1 MLKNEFIENQRQEI
15 VKDDPKPE
23 DVILNELLKLIE
35 ECLSVEPNDF
45 EIEDKS
51 VKDCY
56 KQMET
61 YAKEHQ
67 INNCYCFSEKQ
78 TKQFINDYFKIDK
91 VQENTRSSDFVNL
104 SDFI

>member
-15 VKDDPKPE
+15 VKDDPKLE
-23 DVILNELLKLIE
+23 DVILNELFKIIE
-35 ECLSVEPNDF
+35 DCLSVAPNDF

-56 KQMET
+56 KKMET
-61 YAKEHQ
+61 YAKENQ
-67 INNCYCFSEKQ
+67 VNNCYCFSEKQ
-78 TKQFINDYFKIDK
+78 TKQFVNDYFKIPDLK
-91 VQENTRSSDFVNL
+91 NTKIDFVNL